1 MDSFTLPS
9 SEQRVANTQV
19 LTAGTV
25 VLFRPIAPAAVQPPS
40 YHIVKRA
47 LDIVIS
53 ALALLLSAPLMAVIA
68 VVIRFGSP
76 GPALFRQCRVGK
88 DGRLFTFY
96 KFRTMWADAR
106 ARFPEL
112 YAYQYSEQEIGT
124 MYFKQPED
132 PRLTPFGRWLRT
144 TSLDELPNFIN
155 VLFGQMTLVGP
166 RPEIPQMLP
175 YYIGPQL
182 TKFSVTPGLTGL
194 AQISGRAILRFQE
207 TIRVDLDYCQQRSLR
222 FDLWIL
228 LMTVKSI
235 VLRSGAF

>member
-9 SEQRVANTQV
+9 SEQRVGDPQI

-25 VLFRPIAPAAVQPPS
+25 VLFRPIAPAAAQPPS
-40 YHIVKRA
+40 YQIAKRA
-47 LDIVIS
+47 LDIVFS
-53 ALALLLSAPLMAVIA
+53 LMALLLAFPVMAVIA
-68 VVIRFGSP
+68 VVIRLGSP

-106 ARFPEL
+106 ERFPEL
-112 YAYQYSEQEIGT
+112 YAYQYSEQEVGT

-175 YYIGPQL
+175 YYTEAQL

-194 AQISGRAILRFQE
+194 AQISGRASLRFLE
-207 TIRVDLDYCQQRSLR
+207 TIVVDLDYCRRRSLK
-222 FDLWIL
+222 FDLWIFM
-228 LMTVKSI
+228 MTVKSI

>member
-9 SEQRVANTQV
+9 SEQRVGNAPG
-19 LTAGTV
+19 LTAGTL
-25 VLFRPIAPAAVQPPS
+25 VLRRPLTPAPALPAS
-40 YHIVKRA
+40 YYVVKRA
-47 LDIVIS
+47 VDIVIS
-53 ALALLLSAPLMAVIA
+53 ALALLLDLPLMLVIA
-68 VVIRFGSP
+68 VIIRLNSP

-96 KFRTMWADAR
+96 KFRTMWVDAR
-106 ARFPEL
+106 ERFPEL
-112 YAYQYSEQEIGT
+112 YAYQYSEHEIGT

-155 VLFGQMTLVGP
+155 VLLGQMTLVGP

-175 YYIGPQL
+175 YYSEAQL
-182 TKFSVTPGLTGL
+182 TKFAVTPGLTGL

-207 TIRVDLDYCQQRSLR
+207 TITADLEYCRQRSLR
-222 FDLWIL
+222 FDLWIF
-228 LMTVKSI
+228 LMTIKSI

>member
-9 SEQRVANTQV
+9 PEQRVGKPQA
-19 LTAGTV
+19 LRAGAL
-25 VLFRPIAPAAVQPPS
+25 VLFRPIAPAAAQPAS
-40 YHIVKRA
+40 YQIAKRA
-47 LDIVIS
+47 LDIAIS
-53 ALALLLSAPLMAVIA
+53 ALGLLLSLPLMLVIA
-68 VVIRFGSP
+68 VVIRCGSP

-106 ARFPEL
+106 ERFPEL
-112 YAYQYSEQEIGT
+112 YAYRYSEQEIGT
-124 MYFKQPED
+124 LYFKQPDD

-155 VLFGQMTLVGP
+155 VLLGQMTLVGP

-175 YYIGPQL
+175 YYTDAQL

-194 AQISGRAILRFQE
+194 AQISGRASLRFQE
-207 TIRVDLDYCQQRSLR
+207 TIAADLAYCRQRSLR
-222 FDLWIL
+222 FDLWIFV
-228 LMTVKSI
+228 MTIKSI

>member
-9 SEQRVANTQV
+9 SEQRVGNAQA
-19 LTAGTV
+19 LTAGTL
-25 VLFRPIAPAAVQPPS
+25 VLRRPIAPAPAQPAS
-40 YHIVKRA
+40 YYIAKRTF
-47 LDIVIS
+47 DIAIS
-53 ALALLLSAPLMAVIA
+53 TLALLLALPVMLVLAAI
-68 VVIRFGSP
+68 IRLNSP

-88 DGRLFTFY
+88 GGRLFTFY
-96 KFRTMWADAR
+96 KFRTMWVDAR
-106 ARFPEL
+106 ERFPEL
-112 YAYQYSEQEIGT
+112 YAYHYSEQEIGS

-155 VLFGQMTLVGP
+155 VLLGQMTLVGP

-175 YYIGPQL
+175 YYSETQL
-182 TKFSVTPGLTGL
+182 TKFAVTPGLTGL

-207 TIRVDLDYCQQRSLR
+207 TITADLEYCRQRSLR
-222 FDLWIL
+222 FDLWIF
-228 LMTVKSI
+228 LMTIKSI

>member
-9 SEQRVANTQV
+9 SEQRVSNAEV
-19 LTAGTV
+19 LNAGTV
-25 VLFRPIAPAAVQPPS
+25 VFFRPIAPALAQPVS
-40 YHIVKRA
+40 YYVIKRA

-53 ALALLLSAPLMAVIA
+53 AIALLLAAPLMVVIA
-68 VVIRFGSP
+68 VVIRVGSP
-76 GPALFRQCRVGK
+76 GPALFRQYRVGK

-106 ARFPEL
+106 ERFPEL
-112 YAYQYSEQEIGT
+112 YTYQYSKQEIST

-132 PRLTPFGRWLRT
+132 PRLTSFGRWLRT

-175 YYIGPQL
+175 YYTEPQL

-207 TIRVDLDYCQQRSLR
+207 TIGVDLDYCRQRSLR
-222 FDLWIL
+222 FDLWIFV
-228 LMTVKSI
+228 MTAKSI

>member
-9 SEQRVANTQV
+9 SEQRVGDTHG

-25 VLFRPIAPAAVQPPS
+25 VILRPIAPAADQPTS
-40 YHIVKRA
+40 YQIVKRA

-53 ALALLLSAPLMAVIA
+53 ALALLLTFPVMAVIA
-68 VVIRFGSP
+68 VLIRVGSP

-88 DGRLFTFY
+88 DGQLFTFY

-106 ARFPEL
+106 ERFPEL
-112 YAYQYSEQEIGT
+112 YVYQYSEQEIST

-175 YYIGPQL
+175 YYTDAQL

-194 AQISGRAILRFQE
+194 AQISGRASLRFQE
-207 TIRVDLDYCQQRSLR
+207 TIAVDLDYCRQRSLS
-222 FDLWIL
+222 FDLWIF